1 MSGHRKWSEIRRDRT
16 PERDAL
22 AEAFRRAT
30 DAVLKLAEMRAEQ
43 GVTDEELSHALEES
57 QERIGRI
64 EHRTDVYLSTV
75 ENYVRALG
83 GELRLCAVFPDGQEI
98 PLDLDASPVPARVP
112 VG

>member
-1 MSGHRKWSEIRRDRT
+1 MSGHRKWSEIRRNRT

-22 AEAFRRAT
+22 AKAFARAT

-43 GVTDEELSHALEES
+43 GVTEEELSHALEVS
-57 QERIGRI
+57 QERLSQI

-75 ENYVRALG
+75 ESYVCALG
-83 GELRLCAVFPDGQEI
+83 GELRLCAVFPDGQEV
-98 PLDLDASPVPARVP
+98 PLDVPAVPARVA

>member
-43 GVTDEELSHALEES
+43 GVTDEELSHALEVS
-57 QERIGRI
+57 QERLSQV
-64 EHRTDVYLSTV
+64 EHKTDLYLSTV
-75 ENYVRALG
+75 ESYVRALG

-98 PLDLDASPVPARVP
+98 PLDAPAVPARVA